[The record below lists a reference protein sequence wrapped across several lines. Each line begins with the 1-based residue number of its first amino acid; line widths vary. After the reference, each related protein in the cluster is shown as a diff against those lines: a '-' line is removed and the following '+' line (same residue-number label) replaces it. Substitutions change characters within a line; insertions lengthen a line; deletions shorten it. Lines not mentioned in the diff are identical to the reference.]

1 MGGGKKGRAWKRL
14 SNERWKEAW
23 NEYFGPHVQKDQ
35 IKEGLRFCF
44 YTGDFGLDRI
54 WFEVVEMTW
63 DWRYQEELALLWRE
77 DDESFEYWSQDQIC
91 RCGHIVN
98 EEEE

>member
-35 IKEGLRFCF
+35 IKEGFRFYLRADDN
-44 YTGDFGLDRI
+44 GGKM
-54 WFEVVEMTW
+54 WFEVVETAW
-63 DWRYQEELALLWRE
+63 DWRYQEALALLWRE
-77 DDESFEYWSQDQIC
+77 DSESFEYWSQDQIC